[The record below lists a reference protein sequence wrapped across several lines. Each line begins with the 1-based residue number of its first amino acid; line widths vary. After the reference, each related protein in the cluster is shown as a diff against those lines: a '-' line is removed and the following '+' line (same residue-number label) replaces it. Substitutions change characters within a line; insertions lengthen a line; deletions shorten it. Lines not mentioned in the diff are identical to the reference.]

1 MEPTKKETQ
10 EVLEFQEII
19 YHILHQ
25 HTDEAVKDQIHPSS
39 VLNIQAAVLLKTAI
53 ELYAIHF
60 PKDEDILRI
69 LEVAKG
75 AISEVRN
82 RIETEID
89 WKNIN
94 SNQTYH

>member
-1 MEPTKKETQ
+1 MEPTEKETQ

-53 ELYAIHF
+53 ELYTIHF
-60 PKDEDILRI
+60 RKDEDIQRI
-69 LEVAKG
+69 LDVAKD
-75 AISEVRN
+75 SLTQVRD
-82 RIETEID
+82 RIDTEI
-89 WKNIN
+89 NP
-94 SNQTYH
+94 QTYH